1 MATIFFHGYPCL
13 FQGAKLIEVMA
24 RQSLIHN
31 NRGIALIITL
41 MVITL
46 LVAVTFELNRQM
58 RAAVTDSA
66 ISRDRLTL
74 MHMISSGASVAQA
87 VLIQDKNTT
96 EIDSIQENWADP
108 EKLNEYISQLPF
120 DEGEVVIYISD
131 ELSRIQVN
139 ALVAYPQGKEFNAAQ
154 RDLWYRFIAMLLTQ
168 VEEEDNFMQE
178 IIEPNAIINPIKD
191 WLDFDDG
198 DAITG
203 LNGAENDY
211 YRALDPPYGCR
222 NGPIRHIEELMRIK
236 GITPE
241 LFMHLDEE
249 VSGISQFVTVHGAV
263 AAEAKFKFP
272 GNININTAELPVVA
286 ALLPPE
292 FMFLAPEICDFRI
305 EKTDDLYVNDL
316 SSPTWYKNV
325 PGCAEIEISEELI
338 TVKSDLFRIECM
350 ARLNDMFMSA
360 TLIVSR
366 EKDEETGKW
375 FCRVLQWTLD

>member
-1 MATIFFHGYPCL
+1 MLYKHVTG
-13 FQGAKLIEVMA
+13 
-24 RQSLIHN
+24 N

-58 RAAVTDSA
+58 RSAVTDSA
-66 ISRDRLTL
+66 MSRDRLTL
-74 MHMISSGASVAQA
+74 LHMIASGVEAAQA

-96 EIDSIQENWADP
+96 EIDSLQENWANP
-108 EKLNEYISQLPF
+108 EKLNEYIAQVPF
-120 DEGEVVIYISD
+120 DDGEMTIYISD

-154 RDLWYRFIAMLLTQ
+154 RDLWYRFIALLLSQ
-168 VEEEDNFMQE
+168 SSEEDDFMKD

-203 LNGAENDY
+203 LTGAENDY
-211 YRALDPPYGCR
+211 YQSLDPPYSCR
-222 NGPIRHIEELMRIK
+222 NGSIRHIQELMRIK

-241 LFMHLDEE
+241 LFMHVDEE
-249 VSGISQFVTVHGAV
+249 VSGISQFVTVYGAV
-263 AAEAKFKFP
+263 AAENKFSFP
-272 GNININTAELPVVA
+272 GKININTAELPVVA

-292 FMFLAPEICDFRI
+292 FLFLAPEICDFRI
-305 EKTDDLYVNDL
+305 EKADNLYLNDL

-325 PGCAEIEISEELI
+325 PGCSEIEISEELI
-338 TVKSDLFRIECM
+338 TTSSDLFRIQCA
-350 ARLNDMFMSA
+350 ARLNDMSMSS
-360 TLIVSR
+360 TVIVFR
-366 EKDEETGKW
+366 EKESESGKW
-375 FCRVLQWTLD
+375 FCRVLHWAYD

>member
-1 MATIFFHGYPCL
+1 MAHISFT
-13 FQGAKLIEVMA
+13 K
-24 RQSLIHN
+24 N

-46 LVAVTFELNRQM
+46 LVAVTFELNRQV
-58 RAAVTDSA
+58 RSAVTDSA
-66 ISRDRLTL
+66 VSRDRMTL
-74 MHMISSGASVAQA
+74 LHIVASGVEAAQA

-108 EKLNEYISQLPF
+108 EKLNEYLSQIPF
-120 DEGEVVIYISD
+120 DGGEIAVFISD

-154 RDLWYRFIAMLLTQ
+154 RDLWYRFIALLLTQ
-168 VEEEDNFMQE
+168 VKEEETFMEE

-211 YRALDPPYGCR
+211 YQSLDPSYGCR
-222 NGPIRHIEELMRIK
+222 NGPIRHMQELMRIK

-241 LFMHLDEE
+241 LFMYVDEG
-249 VSGISQFVTVHGAV
+249 VSGISQFATVHGVV
-263 AAEAKFKFP
+263 AAESKFTFP
-272 GNININTAELPVVA
+272 GKININTAELPVVA
-286 ALLPPE
+286 AMLPPE
-292 FMFLAPEICDFRI
+292 FMFLAPEICNFRI
-305 EKTDDLYVNDL
+305 EKADELYVNDL

-325 PGCAEIEISEELI
+325 PGCSEIEISEELI
-338 TVKSDLFRIECM
+338 TTQSDLFRIDCA
-350 ARLNDMFMSA
+350 ARINEISMSA
-360 TLIVSR
+360 SVIVSR
-366 EKDEETGKW
+366 EKDKETGKW
-375 FCRVLQWTLD
+375 FCRVLHWTYD